1 MIGIKKK
8 WQLVSSLTIANK
20 FKNLNLFNKQKI
32 YRNMLLKLNFGG
44 LNEKSYFDVSNMF
57 RSIC

>member
-8 WQLVSSLTIANK
+8 WQLVSLLTIVNK

-44 LNEKSYFDVSNMF
+44 LNEKGYYDVSNMS